1 MTLDAPGNP
10 DPGNAMAPGNPT
22 RRSKPMLAGT
32 VATAL
37 AAGFGMPAN
46 AALLETEAR
55 RLHKVGQAVVT
66 QVIDGDTLLLSDGR
80 TVRLLGVT
88 APKFASVNTERAGA
102 RPLRAEQAKAELA
115 TLVDGRTVVIATD
128 RRVEDRYGRL
138 LAHIFLDDAPD
149 AETDHG
155 WVQGALV
162 DAGLVR
168 VSSFADNRTMVQDL
182 LAREARAR
190 VAGRGLW
197 SDPAYRVR
205 SATQPEDIARR
216 VGRFEIVEGTV
227 LSVGEAGGRLFLNF
241 GTDFAKDF
249 TVVVVRRDVASFQ
262 AEGTDL
268 KSFANRKIRVRG
280 WVELRG
286 GPMMAATHPEQIELL
301 TE

>member
-1 MTLDAPGNP
+1 MSHDVREVQP
-10 DPGNAMAPGNPT
+10 

-37 AAGFGMPAN
+37 AAGIGVPAN
-46 AALLETEAR
+46 AAAVADDNSR
-55 RLHKVGQAVVT
+55 RLHKAGQVVVT

-88 APKFASVNTERAGA
+88 APKFASVNTERVGA
-102 RPLRAEQAKAELA
+102 RPLRAEQAKAELE

-138 LAHIFLDDAPD
+138 LAHVFLEDQP
-149 AETDHG
+149 AETEIVNG
-155 WVQGALV
+155 WVQGSLV

-190 VAGRGLW
+190 VAGLGLW

-205 SATQPEDIARR
+205 SASQPEDIARR

-249 TVVVVRRDVASFQ
+249 TVVVVRRDFASFQ
-262 AEGTDL
+262 SEGTDL
-268 KSFANRKIRVRG
+268 KTFTNRKIRVRG

-301 TE
+301 QE